1 MVKKLFVYIFI
12 YTLMVGCHAILGPDE
27 KEIWPVDVDE
37 SCTTNYTLSTEA
49 LNLVVDDVG
58 YYHIKWVEGY
68 MQTVTTLS
76 AETESKNYSQKVFW
90 ASNSG
95 IYHMGDWINSVNYA
109 SYTGS
114 DGIAN
119 SVLAVWEEQI
129 NDTIMVYAAFE
140 DECGYIYNDSL
151 GVIVE

>member
-1 MVKKLFVYIFI
+1 
-12 YTLMVGCHAILGPDE
+12 
-27 KEIWPVDVDE
+27 
-37 SCTTNYTLSTEA
+37 
-49 LNLVVDDVG
+49 
-58 YYHIKWVEGY
+58 
-68 MQTVTTLS
+68 
-76 AETESKNYSQKVFW
+76 
-90 ASNSG
+90 
-95 IYHMGDWINSVNYA
+95 MGAWINSVNYA

-129 NDTIMVYAAFE
+129 NDTIMVYTAFE